1 MIPNLLEWL
10 VISSFENPTPHSA
23 SCPCKLAFA
32 HLPNDKQAVKR
43 LYEIRFNIGF
53 QKTVHKFRE
62 LISITTLDPKLPP
75 PRHDHW
81 VSHDLLLGSDSIKLL
96 SKLLIC
102 ICQFGWLCV
111 AAETLCDLFDPWV
124 RWERREKDQVGI

>member
-1 MIPNLLEWL
+1 MACHNKFRNSHATFRIMFLESGTRL
-10 VISSFENPTPHSA
+10 PPKRQA
-23 SCPCKLAFA
+23 SCQTTVC
-32 HLPNDKQAVKR
+32 NSIQYN
-43 LYEIRFNIGF
+43 LYWLT
-53 QKTVHKFRE
+53 KTVHKFRE

-81 VSHDLLLGSDSIKLL
+81 VSHDLLLSSDSIKLL